1 MFRPRIKVLDCTIRD
16 GGLANDSH
24 FTLETVRGVY
34 KACCDAGIDYV
45 ELGYRNSKEMFSP
58 KEFGLWR
65 FCDEDQLRRVVE
77 GIENPGTKVAVMQD
91 AHKASAA
98 DLLPKDQS
106 VVDMVRVATYVKDI
120 DKAIALEKAAH
131 DKGYETAINIMSIS
145 VESDW
150 ELDPALEQIGR
161 ETHVKA
167 CYVVDSFGALYSE
180 QVNYFVAKYRKYLPE
195 NVEVGVHFHNNQQ
208 LAFANTIEGII
219 RGANFLDATVYGL
232 GRAAGN
238 CPMELLLGF
247 LKNPK
252 FNIRPILDCVADTI
266 LPLQKDIQWGY
277 MVPHMVT
284 GILNQHPRAAMAMLK
299 GEDRLK
305 YRAFYDKMLEL
316 VE

>member
-1 MFRPRIKVLDCTIRD
+1 VYRPRIKVLDCTIRD

-24 FTLETVRGVY
+24 FALETVRGVY

-58 KEFGLWR
+58 AEFGLWR
-65 FCDEDQLRRVVE
+65 FCDEDDLLRAVD
-77 GIENPGTKVAVMQD
+77 GIENRGTKIVVMQD
-91 AHKASAA
+91 AHKATAA
-98 DLLPKDQS
+98 DLLPKDKS

-120 DKAIALEKAAH
+120 DKAIALEAAAH
-131 DKGYETAINIMSIS
+131 DKGYETTINVMSIS

-150 ELDPALEQIGR
+150 ELDPALEQIGK

-180 QVNYFVAKYRKYLPE
+180 QVDFFVDKYRKYLPE

-238 CPMELLLGF
+238 CPTELLLGF

-252 FNIRPILDCVADTI
+252 FNIRPILDCVAETI

-284 GILNQHPRAAMAMLK
+284 GILNQHPRAAMTMLK
-299 GEDRLK
+299 SADRLK
-305 YRAFYDKMLEL
+305 YREFYDKMLEL

>member
-1 MFRPRIKVLDCTIRD
+1 MYRPRIKVLDCTIRD

-34 KACCDAGIDYV
+34 KACCEAGIDYV

-58 KEFGLWR
+58 AEFGLWR
-65 FCDEDQLRRVVE
+65 FCDEADLQRVVE
-77 GIENPGTKVAVMQD
+77 GIENPGTKISLMMD

-106 VVDMVRVATYVKDI
+106 VADMIRVATYVKDI

-131 DKGYETAINIMSIS
+131 DLGYETTINVMSIS
-145 VESDW
+145 VESDF
-150 ELDPALEQIGR
+150 ELDPALEQIGK
-161 ETHVKA
+161 ETHAKA

-180 QVNYFVAKYRKYLPE
+180 QVDYFVAKYQKFLPE
-195 NVEVGVHFHNNQQ
+195 NMEVGVHFHNNQQ

-219 RGANFLDATVYGL
+219 RGANFLDSTIYGL

-238 CPMELLLGF
+238 CPTELLLGF

-252 FNIRPILDCVADTI
+252 FNIRPIFECAANTI
-266 LPLQKDIQWGY
+266 IPLQKDIQWGY

-299 GEDRLK
+299 GKDALK
-305 YRAFYDKMLEL
+305 YREFYDKMLEL

>member
-1 MFRPRIKVLDCTIRD
+1 MYRPRIKVLDCTIRD
-16 GGLANDSH
+16 GGLANDSY

-34 KACCDAGIDYV
+34 KACCEAHIDYV

-58 KEFGLWR
+58 DEFGPWR
-65 FCDEDQLRRVVE
+65 FCDEDLLKRVVE

-120 DKAIALEKAAH
+120 DKAIALENAAH
-131 DKGYETAINIMSIS
+131 DLGYETAVNIMSIS

-150 ELDPALEQIGR
+150 ELDPAIEQIGK
-161 ETHVKA
+161 ETHAKA

-180 QVNYFVAKYRKYLPE
+180 QVDYFVAKYQKLLPE

-219 RGANFLDATVYGL
+219 RGANFLDSTIYGL

-238 CPMELLLGF
+238 CPTELLLGF

-277 MVPHMVT
+277 MVPHMIS

-299 GEDRLK
+299 SKDSLK
-305 YRAFYDKMLEL
+305 YRDFYDKMLEL